1 MILDS
6 YRTLGRSGLKVSPL
20 ALGTMTFGTDWGWG
34 ADEATARA
42 LFDRYLDAGG
52 NFIDTADLY
61 VGGRSEEMLG
71 RFIAQRGVRDQVVL
85 ATKFSYNAQPG
96 NPNAGG
102 NGRKNI
108 HRAVEG
114 SLRRLGTDYL
124 DLLWLHTW
132 DLHTPVE
139 EVVRSLDAL
148 VRAGTVRYVG
158 LSDVPAW
165 YLARYNT
172 IAELQGFERAIA
184 LQPEYSLVER
194 TIEREHLPAAR
205 ELGVGVTPWS
215 PLASGFLT
223 GKYVRGA
230 AGSGRLETVR
240 DSGNPAFAKFT
251 DRNWAILDVLR
262 EVAAELERPMAQV
275 ALAWVVQRPG
285 ITSTLIG
292 ATRVAQLDD
301 NLRALEVRFTDAQR
315 ARLDAVSALE
325 AAHPYAF
332 FEPFLQGLVN
342 GNVPV
347 EGFTR

>member
-1 MILDS
+1 MSLTS

-34 ADEATARA
+34 SDESAARA
-42 LFDRYLDAGG
+42 IFDRYVDAGG
-52 NFIDTADLY
+52 NFVDTADLY

-71 RFIAQRGVRDQVVL
+71 RFIADRKLRDRIVL
-85 ATKFSYNAQPG
+85 ATKFSYNAEAG

-114 SLRRLGTDYL
+114 SLARLGTDYI

-132 DLHTPVE
+132 DVHTPVE

-148 VRAGTVRYVG
+148 VRAGTVRYIG

-165 YLARYNT
+165 YLTRYNT
-172 IAELQGFERAIA
+172 IAELQGFERVIA

-194 TIEREHLPAAR
+194 TIEREHVPAAR
-205 ELGVGVTPWS
+205 ELGVGITPWS

-230 AGSGRLETVR
+230 ANTGRLETVK
-240 DSGNPAFAKFT
+240 DWGNPAFDKLT
-251 DRNWAILDVLR
+251 DRNWAILEVVR
-262 EVAAELERPMAQV
+262 AVAAEQERSLAQV
-275 ALAWVVQRPG
+275 ALAWVTQQPG
-285 ITSTLIG
+285 ITSTLVG
-292 ATRVAQLDD
+292 ATKLAQLDD
-301 NLRALEVRFTDAQR
+301 NLGALEVVFTDDQR

-325 AAHPYAF
+325 RVHPYVF
-332 FEPFLQGLVN
+332 FEPFLQGMVN

-347 EGFTR
+347 SGFAR